1 MERNRGGSD
10 STEPAPAR
18 TRRKKNPFLL
28 EFRLGKPI
36 VHRFFAKRANR
47 PEESPT
53 QHPID
58 YFVPREDNAVADDCS
73 VTPNRVA
80 IVPEPSSDQG
90 PSNQW
95 RQAGLAL
102 SIPMLMVSGPLV
114 GYFLGYGLVAWLD
127 IGDPWGKVIKVVGLI
142 LGVVAGARETIR
154 LIRKISEDDS

>member
-1 MERNRGGSD
+1 MESRRERFD
-10 STEPAPAR
+10 RAR
-18 TRRKKNPFLL
+18 DRKSASKKEFFLL

-47 PEESPT
+47 REESPA

-58 YFVPREDNAVADDCS
+58 YFVPREDNAAADDCS

-102 SIPMLMVSGPLV
+102 SIPTLMVSGPLV